1 VTGSGDWLLVGALAA
16 VLVALAVP
24 LGGYLACVHGGGAAP
39 GDRFFTPIERIIYRL
54 VGVDETREQH
64 WTAYARAVL
73 ACGLVSVLLLY
84 ALQRFQGHL
93 PANPTGRGAVTPSTA
108 FNTAISFVTN
118 TDWQVYAGESTM
130 SHLTQMAG
138 LAVQN
143 FVSAAVGISVAV
155 ALTRGLI
162 RRRSATIGN
171 FWVDLIRTV
180 VRVLLPVASVAGL
193 VLASQGVIQ
202 NLSGGIHVRT
212 LEGGTQLVP
221 GGPVASQEAIKL
233 VGTNGGGFFNANSAH
248 PFENPTAFTNVF
260 EIALMLIIPFSMAF
274 MFGRLAD
281 NRKLGW
287 ALFATMFTLWIASA
301 VAVTALESNGN
312 RVLPRNEVTQMT
324 TSTQSGG
331 NLEGKEVRI
340 GADGSGIFAASATG
354 TSTGATNSAHD
365 SFTPLAGGVV
375 LANMMLGEVSPGG
388 AGTGLYGLLMFALL
402 AVFIAGL
409 MVGRTPEFL
418 GKKIQATE
426 VKLAVLSILVLPASV
441 LTGTAG
447 SVLVDSATAQ
457 ASNPGP
463 HGFSE
468 IVYAFTSTVNNNG
481 SAFGG
486 LTTSTD
492 WYTTTL
498 GLAMFAGRYLT
509 IVATL
514 AIAGAMAVKQPTPAT
529 VGTLRTDTPLF
540 VGLLIGVVIIVSG
553 LTFFPA
559 LSLGPIAEGLGR

>member
-1 VTGSGDWLLVGALAA
+1 MTGSGDWLLVGALAA

-388 AGTGLYGLLMFALL
+388 AGTGLYGLLIFALL

>member
-1 VTGSGDWLLVGALAA
+1 
-16 VLVALAVP
+16 
-24 LGGYLACVHGGGAAP
+24 
-39 GDRFFTPIERIIYRL
+39 
-54 VGVDETREQH
+54 
-64 WTAYARAVL
+64 
-73 ACGLVSVLLLY
+73 
-84 ALQRFQGHL
+84 
-93 PANPTGRGAVTPSTA
+93 
-108 FNTAISFVTN
+108 
-118 TDWQVYAGESTM
+118 
-130 SHLTQMAG
+130 
-138 LAVQN
+138 
-143 FVSAAVGISVAV
+143 
-155 ALTRGLI
+155 
-162 RRRSATIGN
+162 
-171 FWVDLIRTV
+171 
-180 VRVLLPVASVAGL
+180 
-193 VLASQGVIQ
+193 
-202 NLSGGIHVRT
+202 
-212 LEGGTQLVP
+212 
-221 GGPVASQEAIKL
+221 
-233 VGTNGGGFFNANSAH
+233 
-248 PFENPTAFTNVF
+248 
-260 EIALMLIIPFSMAF
+260 
-274 MFGRLAD
+274 
-281 NRKLGW
+281 
-287 ALFATMFTLWIASA
+287 
-301 VAVTALESNGN
+301 
-312 RVLPRNEVTQMT
+312 
-324 TSTQSGG
+324 
-331 NLEGKEVRI
+331 
-340 GADGSGIFAASATG
+340 
-354 TSTGATNSAHD
+354 
-365 SFTPLAGGVV
+365 
-375 LANMMLGEVSPGG
+375 MMLGEVSPGG

-426 VKLAVLSILVLPASV
+426 VNLAVLSILVLPASV

>member
-1 VTGSGDWLLVGALAA
+1 

-39 GDRFFTPIERIIYRL
+39 GDRFFTAIERIIYRL

-388 AGTGLYGLLMFALL
+388 AGTGLYGLLIFALL